1 MEIPTLVY
9 KSKDAEGNVVYH
21 SEPGES
27 REEVRPIKNG
37 SIIDLDAFLGFLRLV
52 YVSILYDSSSRK
64 PGAFEA
70 ELSSIPLLMVAHHSW
85 SQIQLEVITQFV
97 FEALQI
103 NNALLLPASLASSYA
118 MSSLQNCCIIDI
130 GTTHTDI
137 IPIIDYTPL
146 EALSSKI
153 AYGGQLIND
162 QLSKQLPDLSAE
174 QIEDLKRSPIF
185 EVLTEDAKKMSA
197 FDFQETSETDDGALD
212 VAAIVTSG
220 RDTRE
225 ILEERERQKNEKN
238 VSNSQLESNTFSDR
252 HGNAITVGK
261 SRFQGC
267 DQLIKK
273 ISNRV
278 GKALN
283 RIDDLLKLRGAWEN
297 IIIVGETSSIQ
308 GFKEA
313 LVVQL
318 NDDFLIVEPEE
329 ERQRR
334 EQEAMGALPAKR
346 KNKFMGSGFIPNI
359 EYVQAPS
366 VIKMAKYPDYFP
378 EWKKHGYSRIPFLG
392 AQIVSKQ
399 IFTHSKDTFYMTKEK
414 YDAKGPAA
422 LWDIMF

>member
-1 MEIPTLVY
+1 MF
-9 KSKDAEGNVVYH
+9 KSKDSEGNTVYH

-27 REEVRPIKNG
+27 REEIWPIKNG

-52 YVSILYDSSSRK
+52 YVSILYDSSSKK

-70 ELSSIPLLMVAHHSW
+70 ELSSIPLLMVSHHSW
-85 SQIQLEVITQFV
+85 SQLQAETITQFI
-97 FEALQI
+97 FEVLQI

-118 MSSLQNCCIIDI
+118 MNSLQNCCVIDI
-130 GTTHTDI
+130 GTDHTDI

-146 EALSSKI
+146 DALSSTI
-153 AYGGQLIND
+153 PVGGQLIND

-185 EVLTEDAKKMSA
+185 EVLTEDAKKLSA
-197 FDFQETSETDDGALD
+197 FDFQDTTETDDGALD

-225 ILEERERQKNEKN
+225 ILEERERLKSEKN
-238 VSNSQLESNTFSDR
+238 IPNSQLESNSFQDR
-252 HGNAITVGK
+252 HGNAVTVGK

-267 DQLIKK
+267 DLLISK
-273 ISNRV
+273 ISSRV
-278 GKALN
+278 GKALS
-283 RIDDLLKLRGAWEN
+283 RIDDLLKLRGVWEN
-297 IIIVGETSSIQ
+297 IVIVGGTSSIQ

-313 LVVQL
+313 LVTRL
-318 NDDFLIVEPEE
+318 NEDFLIVEPEE
-329 ERQRR
+329 EKKRR

-346 KNKFMGSGFIPNI
+346 KNKFMGTGFVPNI

-366 VIKMAKYPDYFP
+366 IIKMAKYPDYFP
-378 EWKKHGYSRIPFLG
+378 EWKKHGYSKIPFLG

-399 IFTHSKDTFYMTKEK
+399 IFTHAKDTFYMTKEK
-414 YDAKGPAA
+414 YDAKGPTA